1 MPLINLQTN
10 LKSLRYGADRQ
21 GGGDSGLPYIR
32 KDISTANPGIKFDDG
47 LVRGGTINAALAGAT
62 DTLRIA
68 KFLTDL
74 PKGPLFIAKQVGLQL
89 SNPRLEVRNNPLIS
103 STAGLLQPTR
113 IYNLGLNTLAQIP
126 VNAFG
131 IHFNRHGLLPIQS
144 ENTKYESVVRNNAGL
159 TSNNIDVAKSF
170 NRLLRL
176 TDKFKLGNNTTIN
189 TNSIVN
195 RYIGGPESVYGIGST
210 TINRSTYTGYSN
222 NIEVALETSK
232 DYAGYTREEAGKQIS
247 YFNDLG
253 EGNKAI
259 INYDF
264 GDGGIPFGGTSLVAG
279 VDQNVV
285 TYSPPTS
292 ANPSLQK
299 YSELRKQ
306 IKTSVTQSTGAGL
319 ATSGSFVTVDLE
331 KVGLNR
337 GATSATKF
345 NYISGSKLEAFNRND
360 NNVYP
365 PISFKIIKPFGGEIN
380 ISLSA
385 YINGYR
391 DSFNGTWNDVNY
403 AGRAESFYIYSKFKR
418 EVSFNLQLPCFN
430 KNQLKD
436 NHQKL
441 NTLASVT
448 AGQYNG
454 LLLGGVL
461 IQLTV
466 PNYVIG
472 EYATLNSVSYDMPDG
487 ATWDIDEKL
496 STYISAQFS
505 FTIIHKELP
514 QLGSKL
520 ITNYDALQ

>member
-131 IHFNRHGLLPIQS
+131 IHFDRHGLLPIQS

-222 NIEVALETSK
+222 NIEAALEASK

-247 YFNDLG
+247 YFKDLG
-253 EGNKAI
+253 TGSDAI
-259 INYDF
+259 YNYDF
-264 GDGGIPFGGTSLVAG
+264 NFGNISLVAG

-292 ANPSLQK
+292 ANPSLK
-299 YSELRKQ
+299 TYAELKKQ
-306 IKTSVTQSTGAGL
+306 IQTSITQSTGAGL
-319 ATSGSFVTVDLE
+319 TTSGSFVTVDLTTTG
-331 KVGLNR
+331 GLNR
-337 GATSATKF
+337 GATGFK
-345 NYISGSKLEAFNRND
+345 YLPKGQYKDVKGIDRND

-385 YINGYR
+385 YINGFR

-441 NTLASVT
+441 NTLASIT

-520 ITNYDALQ
+520 ITNYDAL